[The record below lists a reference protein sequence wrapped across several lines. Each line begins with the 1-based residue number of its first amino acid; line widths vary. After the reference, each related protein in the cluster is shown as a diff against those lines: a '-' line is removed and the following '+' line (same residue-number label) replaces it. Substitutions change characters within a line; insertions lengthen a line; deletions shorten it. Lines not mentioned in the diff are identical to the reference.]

1 MLFFS
6 LSNPGFIRF
15 LSFHS
20 CIDCINSDNHFTICT
35 RKENRAELL
44 KEGHQVSSKWF
55 IHVQRTLESFHGKT
69 TDDHDTTRLPFRL
82 FFYIRGRHF
91 SYSSLILC
99 PIYAY
104 VNSNEIYE
112 LRINYALNVHRII
125 NKLVIHRLLSFTMHA
140 STVLFC
146 CCSRWRNKFRID
158 ENKIRIDVSTI
169 LQTLAIRSLYSF
181 RLFYNYYTVSFHLT
195 CNKRIFL
202 ISRIFRDFVSKQ
214 LIGLDI
220 VSSNDLI

>member
-6 LSNPGFIRF
+6 FSNPGFILF

-35 RKENRAELL
+35 RKENRVELL

-125 NKLVIHRLLSFTMHA
+125 NKLVIHRLLSHRLQCTRPRCYFVVALVAVTN
-140 STVLFC
+140 F
-146 CCSRWRNKFRID
+146 
-158 ENKIRIDVSTI
+158 VSTK
-169 LQTLAIRSLYSF
+169 TKFESVF
-181 RLFYNYYTVSFHLT
+181 RLF
-195 CNKRIFL
+195 CKRLPFVLYIVFVYFIIIIQCLSILLATRGFFL
-202 ISRIFRDFVSKQ
+202 SLVFFVTSYR
-214 LIGLDI
+214 
-220 VSSNDLI
+220 NN